1 MTRILSGNDA
11 HGHPWSAADSGRWCA
26 ARGPVS
32 LAAGQRGEHV
42 GEDGVG
48 PGGQFVVGQQLDRM
62 GGVDHAG
69 AIEHNTEPSTPEPAR
84 PLGLPERAAN
94 GERSGDWPVTRQ
106 TGTASAGQGPSDVS
120 ERSDP
125 LHGARWDL
133 DLLTPDDVCALLKV
147 KKSWLYDT
155 VEAGAIEVIRLGKQ
169 LRFRPSAL
177 IRYLEDRAIS
187 ADVTRRPP

>member
-1 MTRILSGNDA
+1 MS
-11 HGHPWSAADSGRWCA
+11 
-26 ARGPVS
+26 
-32 LAAGQRGEHV
+32 
-42 GEDGVG
+42 
-48 PGGQFVVGQQLDRM
+48 
-62 GGVDHAG
+62 
-69 AIEHNTEPSTPEPAR
+69 
-84 PLGLPERAAN
+84 
-94 GERSGDWPVTRQ
+94 RQ